1 LLGRTSLAVSLRL
14 SAPFSEEW
22 NQFMAAAAAAVPM
35 AAWKPKTNPWVIA
48 ATVAMAAFM
57 EVLDTSIANVAL
69 PYIAGGLGASRD
81 ESTWVLTTYLV
92 ANAIV
97 LPMGSWASSV
107 IGRKNFFMLCIVIFT
122 VASALCGLAPSLGL
136 LLLFRVIQGAG
147 GGGLQPM
154 AQAIMADSFEP
165 SQRGLAFSLY
175 GIVAVLA
182 PSIGPTVGGWLTD
195 NYSWHWIFYINIPIG
210 ILALVMVQRLV
221 EDPPYLK
228 HDRANLWR
236 LDYIGVALL
245 VISMGSLEIFLD
257 KGEEWDWFGS
267 PWIRFYA
274 ITFAI
279 SIIALVWWEMA
290 GAKEPVMAMRLY
302 KYRNFAVCSF
312 LMLITGGVLNASTVL
327 QPQFTQQLL
336 GYTATIAG
344 LALSGGGL
352 VLLLMFPIAGQA
364 VARFPARNIIVFG
377 FSLYCCAFFYSAIR
391 LNLGM
396 SFGFASWLRIVQ
408 VVPIPFVF
416 ISVTTAAYFG
426 IPREFNNQVSGLINF
441 ARNIGGS
448 ILISLT
454 NAFVTESA
462 AFHQANL
469 LHYVHPGNAQFQQRI
484 QTTTNALYNHLG
496 TANAAGGA
504 QLHTYTELLNQ
515 TQTQGYVDVYFAL
528 SALTGIMVLLTFLLD
543 KNNPREEGKSEIAIH

>member
-1 LLGRTSLAVSLRL
+1 MA
-14 SAPFSEEW
+14 SAAGAP
-22 NQFMAAAAAAVPM
+22 QTV
-35 AAWKPKTNPWVIA
+35 WKPKTNPWVIA
-48 ATVAMAAFM
+48 STVALAAFM

-97 LPMGSWASSV
+97 LPMGGWASSV

-122 VASALCGLAPSLGL
+122 AASFLCGLAPSLGM
-136 LLLFRVIQGAG
+136 LLFFRVLQGAG

-165 SQRGLAFSLY
+165 SKRGLAFSLY

-182 PSIGPTVGGWLTD
+182 PSIGPTIGGWLTD

-210 ILALVMVQRLV
+210 IGALFLVQRLV

-228 HDRANLWR
+228 SDKKNFWR
-236 LDYIGVALL
+236 VDYVGVILL
-245 VISMGSLEIFLD
+245 VVSMGSLEIFMD

-267 PWIRFYA
+267 AWIKFYA
-274 ITFAI
+274 ITFVI
-279 SIIALVWWEMA
+279 SFAALLWWELF
-290 GAKEPVMAMRLY
+290 GAKKPIMEIRLY
-302 KYRNFAVCSF
+302 KYKNFAVCSF
-312 LMLITGGVLNASTVL
+312 LMMLTGGILNASTVL

-344 LALSGGGL
+344 LALSWGGL
-352 VLLLMFPIAGQA
+352 ILLVVMPLAGQA
-364 VARFPARNIIVFG
+364 VSRFPARNIIAFG
-377 FSLYCCAFFYSAIR
+377 FTLFACGFFYSAVR
-391 LNLGM
+391 LNLGI

-408 VVPIPFVF
+408 VIAIPFVF

-426 IPREFNNQVSGLINF
+426 IPREMNNQVSGLINF

-462 AFHQANL
+462 AFHQANFQQ
-469 LHYVHPGNAQFQQRI
+469 HVQPGNAAFQQRI
-484 QTTTNALYNHLG
+484 DSFTQALTIHLG
-496 TANAAGGA
+496 PSNAGAGA
-504 QLHTYTELLNQ
+504 QAQVYRLLQSQ
-515 TQTQGYVDVYFAL
+515 TQAQAYVDVYFTLAAA
-528 SALTGIMVLLTFLLD
+528 SALMVLLTFLLD
-543 KNNPREEGKSEIAIH
+543 RNQPGGSKNSEIAVH

>member
-1 LLGRTSLAVSLRL
+1 
-14 SAPFSEEW
+14 
-22 NQFMAAAAAAVPM
+22 MAAAAAAVPM
-35 AAWKPKTNPWVIA
+35 TAWKPKTNPWVIA

-92 ANAIV
+92 ANAVV

-107 IGRKNFFMLCIVIFT
+107 VGRKNFFMLCIVIFT
-122 VASALCGLAPSLGL
+122 AASFLCGLAPSLGL

-165 SQRGLAFSLY
+165 SKRGLAFSLY
-175 GIVAVLA
+175 GVVAVLA

-210 ILALVMVQRLV
+210 ILALVLVQRLV

-228 HDRANLWR
+228 ADRANLWR
-236 LDYIGVALL
+236 LDYVGVVFL

-274 ITFAI
+274 ITFAV
-279 SIIALVWWEMA
+279 SMIALIWWEVS
-290 GAKEPVMAMRLY
+290 GAKEPIIHMRLY
-302 KYRNFAVCSF
+302 RYRNFAVCSF
-312 LMLITGGVLNASTVL
+312 LMLITGGLLNASTVL

-344 LALSGGGL
+344 LALSGGGV
-352 VLLLMFPIAGQA
+352 VLLFLFPMAGQA
-364 VARFPARNIIVFG
+364 VSRFPARNIIAFG
-377 FSLYCCAFFYSAIR
+377 YVLYSAAFLYSAVR

-396 SFGFASWLRIVQ
+396 SFGFASWLRIAQ
-408 VVPIPFVF
+408 VAAIPFVF
-416 ISVTTAAYFG
+416 VSVTTAAYFG
-426 IPREFNNQVSGLINF
+426 LPRELNNQVSGLINF

-448 ILISLT
+448 VLISLT
-454 NAFVTESA
+454 GAFVTEST
-462 AFHQANL
+462 AFHQATL
-469 LHYVHPGNAQFQQRI
+469 LKHVQPGDPVFQQRI
-484 QTTTNALYNHLG
+484 RVTTSALVNHLG
-496 TANAAGGA
+496 GANAPDGA
-504 QLHTYTELLNQ
+504 QFRTYTALLTQ
-515 TQTQGYVDVYFAL
+515 TQAQGYVDVYFAL
-528 SALTGIMVLLTFLLD
+528 GALSTIMVLLAFLLD
-543 KNNPREEGKSEIAIH
+543 KNNPRESGKSEIAVH

>member
-1 LLGRTSLAVSLRL
+1 
-14 SAPFSEEW
+14 
-22 NQFMAAAAAAVPM
+22 MAASAAVPQTT
-35 AAWKPKTNPWVIA
+35 WKPKTNPWVIA
-48 ATVAMAAFM
+48 ATVALAAFM

-97 LPMGSWASSV
+97 LPMGGWASSV
-107 IGRKNFFMLCIVIFT
+107 IGRKNFFMLCLIIFT
-122 VASALCGLAPSLGL
+122 TASFLCGLAPSLGM
-136 LLLFRVIQGAG
+136 LLFFRVLQGAG

-165 SQRGLAFSLY
+165 SKRGLAFSLY
-175 GIVAVLA
+175 GLVAVLA

-195 NYSWHWIFYINIPIG
+195 NYTWHWIFYINIPIG
-210 ILALVMVQRLV
+210 ILALFLVQTLV

-228 HDRANLWR
+228 SDRANFWR
-236 LDYIGVALL
+236 IDYIGVVLL
-245 VISMGSLEIFLD
+245 VVSMGSLEIFLD

-274 ITFAI
+274 LLFAI
-279 SIIALVWWEMA
+279 SFVALIWWELA
-290 GAKEPVMAMRLY
+290 GAKKPLMEMRLY
-302 KYRNFAVCSF
+302 RYKNFAVCSF
-312 LMLITGGVLNASTVL
+312 LMLMTGGILNAATVL

-352 VLLLMFPIAGQA
+352 VLIVVMPMAGIA
-364 VARFPARNIIVFG
+364 VSKFPARNIIVFG
-377 FSLYCCAFFYSAIR
+377 FTLFVLGYLYSA
-391 LNLGM
+391 LHTNLGM
-396 SFGFASWLRIVQ
+396 SFGFASWLRVVQ
-408 VVPIPFVF
+408 VAAIPFVF

-426 IPREFNNQVSGLINF
+426 IPRELNNQVAGLINF

-454 NAFVTESA
+454 NAFVIESA
-462 AFHQANL
+462 AFHQATFL
-469 LHYVHPGNAQFQQRI
+469 GHLHPGNAAFQQRL
-484 QTTTNALYNHLG
+484 QALSGALTPHLG
-496 TANAAGGA
+496 ASNAAGGA
-504 QLHTYTELLNQ
+504 QARIYSILLAQ
-515 TQTQGYVDVYFAL
+515 TQAQSYVDVYFTLAGA
-528 SALTGIMVLLTFLLD
+528 SAIMVLLSFLLD
-543 KNNPREEGKSEIAIH
+543 RNQPGTGNKEIAVH

>member
-1 LLGRTSLAVSLRL
+1 
-14 SAPFSEEW
+14 
-22 NQFMAAAAAAVPM
+22 MAAAAAAPQTT
-35 AAWKPKTNPWVIA
+35 WKPKTNPWIIA
-48 ATVAMAAFM
+48 ATVALAAFM

-97 LPMGSWASSV
+97 LPMGGWASSV
-107 IGRKNFFMLCIVIFT
+107 IGRKNFFMLCLMIFT
-122 VASALCGLAPSLGL
+122 VSSFLCGLAPSLGM
-136 LLLFRVIQGAG
+136 LLFFRVLQGAG

-165 SQRGLAFSLY
+165 SKRGLAFSLY

-210 ILALVMVQRLV
+210 IMALFLVQMLV

-228 HDRANLWR
+228 ADRANFWR
-236 LDYIGVALL
+236 IDYVGVILL

-267 PWIRFYA
+267 VWIRFYC
-274 ITFAI
+274 ITF
-279 SIIALVWWEMA
+279 LVGFVSLILWELK
-290 GAKEPVMAMRLY
+290 GAKRPLMEMRLY
-302 KYRNFAVCSF
+302 RYKNFAVCSF
-312 LMLITGGVLNASTVL
+312 LMLMTGGILNAATVL

-344 LALSGGGL
+344 LALSAGGL
-352 VLLLMFPIAGQA
+352 VLLIAMPMAGIA
-364 VARFPARNIIVFG
+364 VSKFPARNIIIFG
-377 FSLYCCAFFYSAIR
+377 FLLFVVGYFYSAR
-391 LNLGM
+391 RTNLDM
-396 SFGFASWLRIVQ
+396 SFGFASWLRVVQ
-408 VVPIPFVF
+408 VIGIPFVF

-426 IPREFNNQVSGLINF
+426 IPQELNNQVAGLINF

-462 AFHQANL
+462 AFHQSTFLAQL
-469 LHYVHPGNAQFQQRI
+469 HPGNAAFQQRLN
-484 QTTTNALYNHLG
+484 QFTGALNGHLG
-496 TANAAGGA
+496 PGNAAGGA
-504 QLHTYTELLNQ
+504 QAQIYSMLQRQ
-515 TQTQGYVDVYFAL
+515 TQTQAYVDVYFTLAAA
-528 SALTGIMVLLTFLLD
+528 SAIMVLLSFLLD
-543 KNNPREEGKSEIAIH
+543 RNQPGAGNKEIAVH

>member
-1 LLGRTSLAVSLRL
+1 
-14 SAPFSEEW
+14 
-22 NQFMAAAAAAVPM
+22 MAAAAAAVPM
-35 AAWKPKTNPWVIA
+35 TAWKPKTNPWVIA

-92 ANAIV
+92 ANAVV

-122 VASALCGLAPSLGL
+122 VASFLCGLAPSLGL

-165 SQRGLAFSLY
+165 SKRGLAFSLY

-210 ILALVMVQRLV
+210 ILAFVMVQRLV

-228 HDRANLWR
+228 TDRANLWR
-236 LDYIGVALL
+236 LDYVGVILL

-279 SIIALVWWEMA
+279 SILALIWWEIS
-290 GAKEPVMAMRLY
+290 GAKEPIMRMRLY

-312 LMLITGGVLNASTVL
+312 LMLITGGILNASTVL

-344 LALSGGGL
+344 LALSWGGI
-352 VLLLMFPIAGQA
+352 VLLFMFPVAGQA
-364 VARFPARNIIVFG
+364 VSRFPARNIIAFG
-377 FSLYCCAFFYSAIR
+377 FTVYTCGFFYSAVR

-408 VVPIPFVF
+408 VIAIPFVF

-426 IPREFNNQVSGLINF
+426 LPRELNNQVSGLINF

-454 NAFVTESA
+454 NAFVTEST
-462 AFHQANL
+462 AFHQANSL
-469 LHYVHPGNAQFQQRI
+469 QYVQPGNAAFQQRI
-484 QTTTNALYNHLG
+484 QATTNALTNHLG

-504 QLHTYTELLNQ
+504 QLHTYNLLQAQ

-528 SALTGIMVLLTFLLD
+528 SALAAIMVLLTFLLD
-543 KNNPREEGKSEIAIH
+543 KNNPREGEKTEIAVH

>member
-1 LLGRTSLAVSLRL
+1 
-14 SAPFSEEW
+14 
-22 NQFMAAAAAAVPM
+22 MAAAAAAVPM
-35 AAWKPKTNPWVIA
+35 TAWKPKTNPWVIA

-92 ANAIV
+92 ANAVV
-97 LPMGSWASSV
+97 LPMGGWASSV
-107 IGRKNFFMLCIVIFT
+107 IGRKNFFMMCLLIFT
-122 VASALCGLAPSLGL
+122 GASFLCGLAPSLGL
-136 LLLFRVIQGAG
+136 LLFFRVVQGAG

-165 SQRGLAFSLY
+165 SKRGLAFSLY
-175 GIVAVLA
+175 GLVAVLA
-182 PSIGPTVGGWLTD
+182 PSIGPTIGGWLTD
-195 NYSWHWIFYINIPIG
+195 NYTWHWIFYINIPIG
-210 ILALVMVQRLV
+210 IAALFLVQMVV

-228 HDRANLWR
+228 PDRKNFWR
-236 LDYIGVALL
+236 IDYIGVILL
-245 VISMGSLEIFLD
+245 VISMGSLEIFMD

-267 PWIRFYA
+267 HWIRFYA

-279 SIIALVWWEMA
+279 SFLTLIWWEVWGTKRPIM
-290 GAKEPVMAMRLY
+290 EMRLY
-302 KYRNFAVCSF
+302 SYKNFAVCSF
-312 LMLITGGVLNASTVL
+312 LMLMTGGILNAATVL

-344 LALSGGGL
+344 LALSWGGL
-352 VLLLMFPIAGQA
+352 MLIVVMPMAGIA
-364 VARFPARNIIVFG
+364 VSRFPARNIIVFG
-377 FSLYCCAFFYSAIR
+377 FVLFVLGYGYSALR
-391 LNLGM
+391 VNLGM

-408 VVPIPFVF
+408 VAAIPFVF

-426 IPREFNNQVSGLINF
+426 IPRELNNQVAGLINF

-469 LHYVHPGNAQFQQRI
+469 LQYLHPGNGVYQQRL
-484 QTTTNALYNHLG
+484 QSMTSALTGHLG
-496 TANAAGGA
+496 PSNAQGGA
-504 QLHTYTELLNQ
+504 TLRIYNSLQAQ
-515 TQTQGYVDVYFAL
+515 TSAQGYVDVYFAL
-528 SALTGIMVLLTFLLD
+528 AAASAIMVLLSFLLD
-543 KNNPREEGKSEIAIH
+543 KNNPREGAKSEIAVH